1 LNFLTASFAKFCKFS
16 FEILVGSSDASA
28 SSYSFFVFFSF
39 DFFLPN
45 LHYFD
50 YFPIIEFF
58 IKKAEEAKKTGLELT
73 RIAVEQAELSGRE
86 LSKEGRKKINE
97 SIAAAKKKFSSGE
110 EHLAMLEKLGK
121 LRKAGVITEKEFQTK
136 KKEILKRI

>member
-1 LNFLTASFAKFCKFS
+1 MARRKK
-16 FEILVGSSDASA
+16 SDE
-28 SSYSFFVFFSF
+28 F
-39 DFFLPN
+39 
-45 LHYFD
+45 
-50 YFPIIEFF
+50 IIDKLL
-58 IKKAEEAKKTGLELT
+58 KKAEEAKKTGLELT

-86 LSKEGRKKINE
+86 LSKEGRKKISE

-110 EHLAMLEKLGK
+110 EDLAMLEKLGK